1 MSPYRI
7 TRRGF
12 AIAAGAVTLL
22 GGLGASA
29 KPDDTKTL
37 RLVVRSDLRILDPIW
52 TTAYVSRN
60 HGYMVFDTLFAL
72 DSKFTPRPQM
82 VGEYNVSPDQLVYKF
97 TLRKGLKFHDG
108 QPVRGADCVASLR
121 RWMAR
126 DALGQTLSSAIDEM
140 TATDD
145 RSFAVRLTEPFPLL
159 VNALAKVSSPVPFI
173 MPERLA
179 KTDPYQQIT
188 EAVGSGPF
196 KFVAEEFQPGNKV
209 VYAKN
214 ADYVPRNERP
224 DWASGGKVVN
234 IGRVEWVY
242 LPDHITAASAL
253 NNGEVDWWE
262 DVTPDL
268 VPLLAPNLDITIERS
283 DPLGS
288 MAFLRFNHLNPPFDN
303 VKMRQAV
310 LAVTD
315 QADFMSAFVGDP
327 KNWRPCASFFTCG
340 TPMANDAGSVKLT
353 GERDFDKARRLIA
366 EAGYN
371 GEKIVILDGI
381 DQPSPH
387 AQALVS
393 FELLRRLGLN
403 VELASSDW
411 STLSVRRASKKPI
424 DEGGWSIFTSDWVGA
439 DVLDPS
445 LNYGLRGNGDA
456 APWFGWLTDDRLEEL
471 RTEWLKASDEA
482 TRREIAVSMQKHA
495 FEVVPYIPTG
505 QWYPMTAYRNNIKGI
520 IIGPALFMWNIEKL
534 QE

>member
-126 DALGQTLSSAIDEM
+126 DALGQTLASAIDEM

-242 LPDHITAASAL
+242 LPDHMTAASAL

-262 DVTPDL
+262 EVTPDL

-310 LAVTD
+310 LAVAD

-327 KNWRPCASFFTCG
+327 KSWRPCASFFTCG

-393 FELLRRLGLN
+393 FELLRKLGLN

-411 STLSVRRASKKPI
+411 GTLSVRRASKNPI

-445 LNYGLRGNGDA
+445 LNYGLRGNGAA
-456 APWFGWLTDDRLEEL
+456 APWFGWLADDRLEEL

-482 TRREIAVSMQKHA
+482 TRREIAVNMQKHA